1 MTETFIQN
9 LEILTCRRIIEENHN
24 DEILQL
30 VEKPTYCNS
39 RRYLATISP
48 TQVNIYDN
56 EDSSMGIGFFAHYS
70 IEETPYFKGGTCT
83 TGCWLFPQK
92 ERPLDCYLA
101 TGTSLGEVFI
111 LSCNECT
118 VVSILTND
126 TGSPITSMAVSPV
139 YPEYLLVTE
148 KDGSIR
154 CWNVVSKN
162 CEFCLNN
169 CDARYICWD
178 GPESLVLLQ
187 NDDLKI
193 LSMTNREL
201 EAFELLGDNLT
212 PITGIMS
219 LPLRREWVVLTTKEI
234 HRVNWDSRVDSV
246 FQTENLHETF
256 CPNRYSVAVDNSY
269 ICISDNSNTLCVDV
283 NGKVIG
289 GLVDNYAT
297 GGQPGKEQT
306 SYRKEPI
313 VTAII
318 YPDAKSAVMIEKNR
332 VMRFDTLDPNDRF
345 VAHIKFPHPVEDMFL
360 FYESLNAEPLMY
372 LFPKIQ
378 QEEE

>member
-1 MTETFIQN
+1 MGRF
-9 LEILTCRRIIEENHN
+9 N
-24 DEILQL
+24 D
-30 VEKPTYCNS
+30 KG
-39 RRYLATISP
+39 
-48 TQVNIYDN
+48 
-56 EDSSMGIGFFAHYS
+56 DSSCELGFA
-70 IEETPYFKGGTCT
+70 
-83 TGCWLFPQK
+83 
-92 ERPLDCYLA
+92 R
-101 TGTSLGEVFI
+101 GE
-111 LSCNECT
+111 C
-118 VVSILTND
+118 VSNGKSTRNRKND
-126 TGSPITSMAVSPV
+126 GRLM
-139 YPEYLLVTE
+139 
-148 KDGSIR
+148 R
-154 CWNVVSKN
+154 
-162 CEFCLNN
+162 
-169 CDARYICWD
+169 
-178 GPESLVLLQ
+178 Q
-187 NDDLKI
+187 
-193 LSMTNREL
+193 
-201 EAFELLGDNLT
+201 
-212 PITGIMS
+212 
-219 LPLRREWVVLTTKEI
+219 
-234 HRVNWDSRVDSV
+234 
-246 FQTENLHETF
+246 F
-256 CPNRYSVAVDNSY
+256 CPNRYSVAVDNVMLDEMDHEQSY